1 MRYSGI
7 DKTDIAN
14 GEGVGVALFV
24 QGCPFHCKGC
34 FNPET
39 WDFKGGKEFTAKTK
53 EDLIKLI
60 QRPYITRIT
69 ILGGEPLCPQNAYEI
84 YLLIKELRQYNK
96 KIWLYTGNTYEDLY
110 ERGTYGDNPYDVDM
124 LSAAMLVDVL
134 VDGQFVEEKKD
145 LTLKFRG
152 SSNQRVID
160 IARMRHMNCLD
171 KVIIKEGY

>member
-1 MRYSGI
+1 M
-7 DKTDIAN
+7 
-14 GEGVGVALFV
+14 
-24 QGCPFHCKGC
+24 
-34 FNPET
+34 
-39 WDFKGGKEFTAKTK
+39 
-53 EDLIKLI
+53 
-60 QRPYITRIT
+60 IT
-69 ILGGEPLCPQNAYEI
+69 
-84 YLLIKELRQYNK
+84 NK